1 MMCMCPGAPSSCF
14 PFLVARCIWE
24 TQALLYARCDASYL
38 ARVLELHSKRWPC
51 IPVCRSLWCRFSID
65 AVVHSHLWAMF
76 KLVQVCQLLFV
87 ISMCSKQVMGIE
99 AWRVD
104 FSFSPHFTGIPKAPF
119 LVLFS
124 ACFSFQSS
132 GNFFTSCLEYF
143 HIIKADIPWN
153 LRGEIPKALLLRAVH
168 YSRQNVCPG
177 QASADPGSTQ
187 AVTWFPGAWDPLPS
201 IPSDFLKD
209 DISNNNSNLFYS
221 SYFKLIFMHSETIN
235 WAPQRRTWLLAWW
248 LIPFPSGYSVGS

>member
-104 FSFSPHFTGIPKAPF
+104 FSFSPHFTGIPKSPF

-132 GNFFTSCLEYF
+132 GIFFTACLEYF

-153 LRGEIPKALLLRAVH
+153 LRGEIPKVLTSAQ
-168 YSRQNVCPG
+168 SCPLQ
-177 QASADPGSTQ
+177 QAEC
-187 AVTWFPGAWDPLPS
+187 LPWAGICRPRLYTGCDM
-201 IPSDFLKD
+201 IPRGLGPS
-209 DISNNNSNLFYS
+209 
-221 SYFKLIFMHSETIN
+221 
-235 WAPQRRTWLLAWW
+235 
-248 LIPFPSGYSVGS
+248 PFHP